1 MTLTGRAAFPKVR
14 RLFPPRRR
22 ETVAWL
28 QRPNSD
34 PNYPASCRSIS
45 LSRARFTRPSSPTP
59 RERAALAR
67 RFGLLALDR
76 LEARLRLDHGGESLI
91 RVTGRFE
98 AEVTQACVV
107 SLEPVHNLLEEAF
120 SALYTLASAPV
131 EHDIVI
137 DPETEEP
144 PEPADPRGIDLGE
157 AVAQQLAL
165 ALDPYPR
172 APGAKL
178 AAIAANEASGGPE
191 ENYPFAV
198 LKDPKTEQMRGGL
211 PRGRNLA
218 KKRTN
223 RRLS

>member
-1 MTLTGRAAFPKVR
+1 MTATPEFQL
-14 RLFPPRRR
+14 
-22 ETVAWL
+22 E
-28 QRPNSD
+28 
-34 PNYPASCRSIS
+34 
-45 LSRARFTRPSSPTP
+45 LSRLVPLDKLGEDEVREIVIASAE
-59 RERAALAR
+59 ERAALAR

-76 LEARLRLDHGGESLI
+76 LEAHLRLDRGGESLI

-107 SLEPVHNLLEEAF
+107 SLEPVHSHLEEAF
-120 SALYTLASAPV
+120 SVLYTLAPEPA
-131 EHDIVI
+131 EHDLVI

-144 PEPADPRGIDLGE
+144 PEPAGPKGIDLGE

-172 APGAKL
+172 ASGAKL

-198 LKDPKTEQMRGGL
+198 LKTL
-211 PRGRNLA
+211 
-218 KKRTN
+218 KRS
-223 RRLS
+223 R

>member
-1 MTLTGRAAFPKVR
+1 MAAAPK
-14 RLFPPRRR
+14 
-22 ETVAWL
+22 L
-28 QRPNSD
+28 QPE
-34 PNYPASCRSIS
+34 
-45 LSRARFTRPSSPTP
+45 LSRLVPVDKLVEGEVHEAIIANAE
-59 RERAALAR
+59 ERAALAR

-98 AEVTQACVV
+98 AEVIQACVV

-120 SALYTLASAPV
+120 SALYTLAPAPV

-144 PEPADPRGIDLGE
+144 PEPAGPRGIDLGE

-191 ENYPFAV
+191 ENYSFAV
-198 LKDPKTEQMRGGL
+198 LKTL
-211 PRGRNLA
+211 
-218 KKRTN
+218 KRST
-223 RRLS
+223 